1 MLIGSLGSKQPSR
14 HLQSQVDPYH
24 PTGRLKVADGY
35 STVRRCKVAGIG
47 NAMIIKVGGVTMPN
61 GPGDPKECR
70 QYAAR
75 CRELADQTN
84 DPLLQ
89 KAYLDV
95 AESWR
100 KLADELERLRILAV
114 P

>member
-1 MLIGSLGSKQPSR
+1 
-14 HLQSQVDPYH
+14 
-24 PTGRLKVADGY
+24 
-35 STVRRCKVAGIG
+35 
-47 NAMIIKVGGVTMPN
+47 MPN

-95 AESWR
+95 AQSWS
-100 KLADELERLRILAV
+100 KLADELESSNSGSTIEIICHSRTGSD
-114 P
+114 

>member
-1 MLIGSLGSKQPSR
+1 
-14 HLQSQVDPYH
+14 
-24 PTGRLKVADGY
+24 
-35 STVRRCKVAGIG
+35 
-47 NAMIIKVGGVTMPN
+47 MPN
-61 GPGDPKECR
+61 GPGDPEECR
-70 QYAAR
+70 QYATR

-95 AESWR
+95 AQSWGR
-100 KLADELERLRILAV
+100 LADELERVRILAV

>member
-1 MLIGSLGSKQPSR
+1 
-14 HLQSQVDPYH
+14 
-24 PTGRLKVADGY
+24 
-35 STVRRCKVAGIG
+35 
-47 NAMIIKVGGVTMPN
+47 MPI

-70 QYAAR
+70 EYAAR

-95 AESWR
+95 AQRWSA
-100 KLADELERLRILAV
+100 LADELERLRLLAL

>member
-1 MLIGSLGSKQPSR
+1 
-14 HLQSQVDPYH
+14 
-24 PTGRLKVADGY
+24 
-35 STVRRCKVAGIG
+35 
-47 NAMIIKVGGVTMPN
+47 MPI

-70 QYAAR
+70 EYAAR

-89 KAYLDV
+89 RAYLDV
-95 AESWR
+95 AQCWSA
-100 KLADELERLRILAV
+100 LADELERVRLLAV